1 MAIMEIW
8 RYLLYAALCLIA
20 LRRIQR
26 SRIKRKRAV
35 AVISALLILGLIS
48 LSAGFPVEN
57 LFVHFPTAESA
68 LRYSEHSKLLGTVE
82 GSDSCMVIYQNSA
95 GAFCTFVF
103 PRTEQ
108 GYQLPTAG
116 KLKTGKL
123 ERSDLGD
130 FNVVQYSGSSDQYVD
145 GFLYDE
151 NTNPEEVVGRSL
163 DSVILIPSGVGIA
176 SFYALL
182 SPSENPVSMS
192 GYGVCV

>member
-8 RYLLYAALCLIA
+8 RLLLWFALSFLV
-20 LRRIQR
+20 LRRIGR
-26 SRIKRKRAV
+26 SHIKRKRA
-35 AVISALLILGLIS
+35 ASIISALLILCLIS

-57 LFVHFPTAESA
+57 LFVHFETPESA
-68 LRYSEHSKLLGTVE
+68 FRYSEHGKLLGAVE
-82 GSDSCMVIYQNSA
+82 GSDSCLVVYQNNESVFQ
-95 GAFCTFVF
+95 AFIF
-103 PRTEQ
+103 PKTEQ

-151 NTNPEEVVGRSL
+151 NTDPEEVVGRSL
-163 DSVILIPSGVGIA
+163 DSVIMIPSGYGIA